1 MALFRDQVVVLR
13 LYPYRDRDR
22 VVHTLSR
29 ERGRLGLLA
38 RGARSPRGVL
48 APRLM
53 VGNRLEV
60 TYHRGPNA
68 SLGTLREVS
77 LVVDHQGLQGD
88 LDAFASLE
96 VMVEVADHLAHEG
109 SPEPALFDALCGGLI
124 ALDNGAGRRGL
135 VVYLV
140 AALAATGLWG
150 GGDRCEHCGR
160 PWEGEI
166 RELAGEGHALWCG
179 RCAGERGRPFP
190 VGLLLALARIAVDE
204 EGGRVRLSGD
214 QEARVIDWLAARIEA
229 HVRRRL
235 KSIAFL
241 RGMEGLRPPGK

>member
-38 RGARSPRGVL
+38 RGARSPRGAL

-77 LVVDHQGLQGD
+77 LVTDHQGLQGD

-96 VMVEVADHLAHEG
+96 VMAEVADHLAHEG
-109 SPEPALFDALCGGLI
+109 SPEPALFDALCGGLV
-124 ALDNGAGRRGL
+124 ALEGGAARRGL
-135 VVYLV
+135 VAYLV

-150 GGDRCEHCGR
+150 GGGRCEHCGR
-160 PWEGEI
+160 PWTEEI

-179 RCAGERGRPFP
+179 RCAGERGSPFP
-190 VGLLLALARIAVDE
+190 VGLLLALTRIAAEGVD
-204 EGGRVRLSGD
+204 GRVVLTGE
-214 QEARVIDWLAARIEA
+214 QEGRAIRWLTGRVEGQS
-229 HVRRRL
+229 RRRL
-235 KSIAFL
+235 KSVAFL
-241 RGMEGLRPPGK
+241 DVL